1 MILKF
6 TSPFT
11 RGLVSQLLVSKRN
24 ALEFRRSLNF
34 KDFSTEMSLITAL
47 LIN

>member
-11 RGLVSQLLVSKRN
+11 RGLVSQLLVSERN
-24 ALEFRRSLNF
+24 ALEFRQSLNF
-34 KDFSTEMSLITAL
+34 KYFSTEMSLITAL

>member
-6 TSPFT
+6 TSPLI
-11 RGLVSQLLVSKRN
+11 RGFVSQLLVSERN
-24 ALEFRRSLNF
+24 ALELRRSLNF
-34 KDFSTEMSLITAL
+34 KDFSTEMSLITVL